1 MQIFLISFFITLSF
15 YSFGILFLKKLEF
28 HNFLNKFS
36 LCCVF
41 GAILISFI
49 ALTLN
54 FFFPLGKDTGNFFII
69 FSLVFFLVFFL
80 KDINKIDIIKYSLLL
95 SAIVTL
101 LILYSNINRPD
112 AGLYHLPYIQLIN
125 DNKILLGI
133 NNIHLRFAHISIIQY
148 LSAIYNNSFFPIE
161 TILLPPAI
169 IVSSIFLYFF
179 SFQDSRFNYI
189 ELKIYVFLITIY
201 SLYSFNRYSG
211 FGNDATTHLLLFFLS
226 IIFLQKNFDIKN
238 VNNFGTISL
247 ISTYIFMQKTFM
259 FFLPLFCFFLY
270 LFLLIKK
277 NIFKNLKILLS
288 IIFLFLWILKN
299 TLVSGCL
306 VFPISITCIESLN
319 YVDIEIIKNFEIS
332 GESWSKDWPNR
343 IDKDIEMYLFNEKFN
358 WFHSWYENHFQIIIK
373 KLSLFIIPISIILI
387 YSILSSKN
395 FSRKINK
402 EFLKKNLWI
411 FFISFLL
418 SLIWFLKF
426 PIYRYGQSFLGIMLI
441 SIFSSLFIY
450 FADLKRTN
458 KILIFTT
465 IFVALIAVSKNF
477 LRIYEKNEIRNKW
490 PNIYTLSEAKE
501 ENYKKELI
509 PIYNNDIFIYYF
521 SKNGECM
528 YNKSPCSNYLIK
540 NINKKIKRRYEIFYF
555 DD

>member
-161 TILLPPAI
+161 TILIPPAI

-179 SFQDSRFNYI
+179 SFQDSRFDYI

-226 IIFLQKNFDIKN
+226 IIFF
-238 VNNFGTISL
+238 
-247 ISTYIFMQKTFM
+247 
-259 FFLPLFCFFLY
+259 
-270 LFLLIKK
+270 
-277 NIFKNLKILLS
+277 
-288 IIFLFLWILKN
+288 
-299 TLVSGCL
+299 
-306 VFPISITCIESLN
+306 
-319 YVDIEIIKNFEIS
+319 
-332 GESWSKDWPNR
+332 
-343 IDKDIEMYLFNEKFN
+343 
-358 WFHSWYENHFQIIIK
+358 
-373 KLSLFIIPISIILI
+373 
-387 YSILSSKN
+387 
-395 FSRKINK
+395 
-402 EFLKKNLWI
+402 
-411 FFISFLL
+411 FFIF
-418 SLIWFLKF
+418 
-426 PIYRYGQSFLGIMLI
+426 
-441 SIFSSLFIY
+441 IF
-450 FADLKRTN
+450 
-458 KILIFTT
+458 
-465 IFVALIAVSKNF
+465 
-477 LRIYEKNEIRNKW
+477 
-490 PNIYTLSEAKE
+490 
-501 ENYKKELI
+501 
-509 PIYNNDIFIYYF
+509 
-521 SKNGECM
+521 
-528 YNKSPCSNYLIK
+528 
-540 NINKKIKRRYEIFYF
+540 INKKKYIQKFKNTFIDNIFIFMDTKKYF
-555 DD
+555 SIWMPGIPNINHLHRKLKLC

>member
-1 MQIFLISFFITLSF
+1 M
-15 YSFGILFLKKLEF
+15 
-28 HNFLNKFS
+28 
-36 LCCVF
+36 
-41 GAILISFI
+41 
-49 ALTLN
+49 
-54 FFFPLGKDTGNFFII
+54 GKDTGNFFII

-161 TILLPPAI
+161 TILIPPAI

-179 SFQDSRFNYI
+179 SFQDSRFDYI

-238 VNNFGTISL
+238 VNNFGTI
-247 ISTYIFMQKTFM
+247 
-259 FFLPLFCFFLY
+259 Y

-402 EFLKKNLWI
+402 VFLKKNLWI

-509 PIYNNDIFIYYF
+509 PIYNNDTFIYYF

-528 YNKSPCSNYLIK
+528 YNKSPCSNFLIK
-540 NINKKIKRRYEIFYF
+540 NINKKIKRGYEIFYF

>member
-1 MQIFLISFFITLSF
+1 
-15 YSFGILFLKKLEF
+15 
-28 HNFLNKFS
+28 
-36 LCCVF
+36 
-41 GAILISFI
+41 
-49 ALTLN
+49 
-54 FFFPLGKDTGNFFII
+54 
-69 FSLVFFLVFFL
+69 
-80 KDINKIDIIKYSLLL
+80 
-95 SAIVTL
+95 
-101 LILYSNINRPD
+101 
-112 AGLYHLPYIQLIN
+112 
-125 DNKILLGI
+125 
-133 NNIHLRFAHISIIQY
+133 
-148 LSAIYNNSFFPIE
+148 
-161 TILLPPAI
+161 
-169 IVSSIFLYFF
+169 
-179 SFQDSRFNYI
+179 
-189 ELKIYVFLITIY
+189 
-201 SLYSFNRYSG
+201 
-211 FGNDATTHLLLFFLS
+211 
-226 IIFLQKNFDIKN
+226 
-238 VNNFGTISL
+238 
-247 ISTYIFMQKTFM
+247 
-259 FFLPLFCFFLY
+259 
-270 LFLLIKK
+270 
-277 NIFKNLKILLS
+277 
-288 IIFLFLWILKN
+288 
-299 TLVSGCL
+299 
-306 VFPISITCIESLN
+306 
-319 YVDIEIIKNFEIS
+319 
-332 GESWSKDWPNR
+332 
-343 IDKDIEMYLFNEKFN
+343 MYLFNEKFN

-402 EFLKKNLWI
+402 VFLKKNLWI

-509 PIYNNDIFIYYF
+509 PIYNNDTFIYYF

-528 YNKSPCSNYLIK
+528 YNKSPCSNFLIK
-540 NINKKIKRRYEIFYF
+540 NINKKIKRGYEIFYF